1 MPKRSCPKMKST
13 KTKNRSIIMYLL
25 LTAGTFFMAVGIN
38 VIYEPLSM
46 VTGGFSG
53 VGILVKKS
61 TQTGQWSGIPVGM
74 TTLLLNIPLF
84 IWGYCQKGKE
94 FVKKTIYAATC
105 FSFFLLIVP
114 TFDIVKQDY
123 LMAALVGGILNGTG
137 IGLVFSQ
144 GASTGGSD
152 LLSVLTAKVLPG
164 FSTSERLILIDTLIV
179 AAGVFVFGLEIG
191 LYAVAAVFVTGKVS
205 DAILDG
211 LKFAKIAY
219 IISDHPEKIAE
230 HIFQELGRGI
240 TGLEGQGM
248 YSGKHKIV
256 LMCVVSKKE
265 AVFLKDIVKSADK
278 EAFLILSEAKEV
290 LGEGFWREMQ

>member
-1 MPKRSCPKMKST
+1 MKNT
-13 KTKNRSIIMYLL
+13 TNNKWWMTYLL

-53 VGILVKKS
+53 IGILVKKL
-61 TQTGQWSGIPVGM
+61 TQTARWSGIPVGM

-84 IWGYCQKGKE
+84 IWGYSQKGKV
-94 FVKKTIYAATC
+94 FVKKTVYAASC
-105 FSFFLLIVP
+105 FSFFLLIIP

-123 LMAALVGGILNGTG
+123 LMAALVGGLLNGTG

-152 LLSVLTAKVLPG
+152 LLSVLTAKILPG
-164 FSTSERLILIDTLIV
+164 LSASERLILIDTLIV
-179 AAGVFVFGLEIG
+179 AAGGFIFGLEIG
-191 LYAVAAVFVTGKVS
+191 LYAVVAVFVTGKVS
-205 DAILDG
+205 NAILDG

-219 IISDHPEKIAE
+219 IISDHPEEISE
-230 HIFQELGRGI
+230 HILRELGRGL

-248 YSGKHKIV
+248 YSEKHKMV

-265 AVFLKDIVKSADK
+265 AVLLKDIVKNADN

>member
-1 MPKRSCPKMKST
+1 MT
-13 KTKNRSIIMYLL
+13 YLL

-53 VGILVKKS
+53 IGILVKKL
-61 TQTGQWSGIPVGM
+61 TQTARWSGIPVGM

-84 IWGYCQKGKE
+84 IWGYSQKGKV
-94 FVKKTIYAATC
+94 FVKKTVYAASC
-105 FSFFLLIVP
+105 FSFFLLIIP

-123 LMAALVGGILNGTG
+123 LMAALVGGLLNGTG

-152 LLSVLTAKVLPG
+152 LLSVLTAKILPG
-164 FSTSERLILIDTLIV
+164 LSASERLILIDTLIV
-179 AAGVFVFGLEIG
+179 AAGVFIFGLEIG
-191 LYAVAAVFVTGKVS
+191 LYAVVAVFVTGKVS
-205 DAILDG
+205 NAILDG

-219 IISDHPEKIAE
+219 IISDHPEEISE
-230 HIFQELGRGI
+230 HILRELGRGL

-248 YSGKHKIV
+248 YSEKHKMV

-265 AVFLKDIVKSADK
+265 AVLLKDIVKNADN
-278 EAFLILSEAKEV
+278 EAFLILSVGKDV

>member
-1 MPKRSCPKMKST
+1 MKNT
-13 KTKNRSIIMYLL
+13 TNNKWWMTYLL

-53 VGILVKKS
+53 IGILVKKL
-61 TQTGQWSGIPVGM
+61 TQTARWSGIPVGM

-84 IWGYCQKGKE
+84 IRGYSQKGKA
-94 FVKKTIYAATC
+94 FVKKTVYAASC

-123 LMAALVGGILNGTG
+123 LMAALVGGLLNGTG

-152 LLSVLTAKVLPG
+152 LLSVLTAKILPG
-164 FSTSERLILIDTLIV
+164 LSASERLILIDTLIV
-179 AAGVFVFGLEIG
+179 AAGVFIFGLEIG
-191 LYAVAAVFVTGKVS
+191 LYAVVAVFVTGKVS

-219 IISDHPEKIAE
+219 IISDHPEEISE
-230 HIFQELGRGI
+230 HILRKLGRGL

-248 YSGKHKIV
+248 YSEKRKMV

-265 AVFLKDIVKSADK
+265 AVLLKDIVKNADN

>member
-1 MPKRSCPKMKST
+1 MKNT
-13 KTKNRSIIMYLL
+13 TNNKWWMTYLL

-53 VGILVKKS
+53 IGILVKKL
-61 TQTGQWSGIPVGM
+61 TQTARWSGIPVGM

-84 IWGYCQKGKE
+84 IWGYSQKGKV
-94 FVKKTIYAATC
+94 FVKKTVYAASC
-105 FSFFLLIVP
+105 FSFFLLIIP

-123 LMAALVGGILNGTG
+123 LMAALVGGLLNGTG

-144 GASTGGSD
+144 GASTGGRD
-152 LLSVLTAKVLPG
+152 LLSVLTAKILPG
-164 FSTSERLILIDTLIV
+164 LSASERLILIDTLIV
-179 AAGVFVFGLEIG
+179 AAGVFIFGLEIG
-191 LYAVAAVFVTGKVS
+191 LYAVVAVFVTGKVS
-205 DAILDG
+205 NAILDG

-219 IISDHPEKIAE
+219 IISDHPEEISE
-230 HIFQELGRGI
+230 HILRELGRGL

-248 YSGKHKIV
+248 YSEKHKMV

-265 AVFLKDIVKSADK
+265 AVLLKDIVKNADN

>member
-1 MPKRSCPKMKST
+1 MKNT
-13 KTKNRSIIMYLL
+13 TNNKWWMTYLL

-53 VGILVKKS
+53 IGILVKKL
-61 TQTGQWSGIPVGM
+61 TQTARWSGIPVGM

-84 IWGYCQKGKE
+84 IWGYSQKGKA
-94 FVKKTIYAATC
+94 FVKKTVYAASC
-105 FSFFLLIVP
+105 FSFFLLIIP

-123 LMAALVGGILNGTG
+123 LMAALVGGLLNGTG

-152 LLSVLTAKVLPG
+152 LLSVLTAKILPG
-164 FSTSERLILIDTLIV
+164 LSASERLILIDTLIV
-179 AAGVFVFGLEIG
+179 AAGVFIFGLEIG
-191 LYAVAAVFVTGKVS
+191 LYAVVAVFVTGKVS

-219 IISDHPEKIAE
+219 IISDHPEEISE
-230 HIFQELGRGI
+230 HILRELGRGL

-248 YSGKHKIV
+248 YSEKHKMV

-265 AVFLKDIVKSADK
+265 AVLLKDIVKNADN
-278 EAFLILSEAKEV
+278 ESFLILSEAKEV

>member
-1 MPKRSCPKMKST
+1 MKNT
-13 KTKNRSIIMYLL
+13 TNNKWWMTYLL

-53 VGILVKKS
+53 IGILVKKL
-61 TQTGQWSGIPVGM
+61 TQTARWSGIPVGM

-84 IWGYCQKGKE
+84 IWGYSQKGKV
-94 FVKKTIYAATC
+94 FVKKTVYAASC
-105 FSFFLLIVP
+105 FSFFLLIIP

-123 LMAALVGGILNGTG
+123 LMAALVGGLLNGTG

-152 LLSVLTAKVLPG
+152 LLSVLTVKILPG
-164 FSTSERLILIDTLIV
+164 LSASERLILIDTLIV
-179 AAGVFVFGLEIG
+179 AAGVFIFGLEIG
-191 LYAVAAVFVTGKVS
+191 LYAVVAVFVTGKVS
-205 DAILDG
+205 NAILDG

-219 IISDHPEKIAE
+219 IISDHPEEISE
-230 HIFQELGRGI
+230 HILRELGRGL

-248 YSGKHKIV
+248 YSEKHKMV

-265 AVFLKDIVKSADK
+265 AVLLKDIVKNADN

>member
-1 MPKRSCPKMKST
+1 MKNT
-13 KTKNRSIIMYLL
+13 TNNKWWMTYLL

-53 VGILVKKS
+53 IGILVKKL
-61 TQTGQWSGIPVGM
+61 TQTARWSGIPVGM

-84 IWGYCQKGKE
+84 VWGYCQKGKA
-94 FVKKTIYAATC
+94 FVKKTVYAASC

-123 LMAALVGGILNGTG
+123 LMAALVGGLLNGTG

-152 LLSVLTAKVLPG
+152 LLSVLTAKILPG
-164 FSTSERLILIDTLIV
+164 LSASERLILIDTLIV
-179 AAGVFVFGLEIG
+179 AAGVFIFGLEIG
-191 LYAVAAVFVTGKVS
+191 LYAVVAVFVTGKVS

-219 IISDHPEKIAE
+219 IISDHPEEISE
-230 HIFQELGRGI
+230 HILRELGRGL

-248 YSGKHKIV
+248 YSEKHKMV

-265 AVFLKDIVKSADK
+265 AVLLKDIVKNADN

>member
-1 MPKRSCPKMKST
+1 MKNT
-13 KTKNRSIIMYLL
+13 TNNKWWMTYLL

-53 VGILVKKS
+53 IGILVKKL
-61 TQTGQWSGIPVGM
+61 TQTARWSGIPVGM

-84 IWGYCQKGKE
+84 IWGYSQKGKV
-94 FVKKTIYAATC
+94 FVKKTVYAASC
-105 FSFFLLIVP
+105 FSFFLLIIP

-123 LMAALVGGILNGTG
+123 LMAALVGGLLNGTG

-152 LLSVLTAKVLPG
+152 LLSVLTAKIQPG
-164 FSTSERLILIDTLIV
+164 LSASERLILIDTLIV
-179 AAGVFVFGLEIG
+179 AAGVFIFGLEIG
-191 LYAVAAVFVTGKVS
+191 LYAVVAVFVTGKVS
-205 DAILDG
+205 NAILDG

-219 IISDHPEKIAE
+219 IISDHPEEISE
-230 HIFQELGRGI
+230 HILRELGRGL

-248 YSGKHKIV
+248 YSEKHKMV

-265 AVFLKDIVKSADK
+265 AVLLKDIVKNADN

>member
-1 MPKRSCPKMKST
+1 MKNT
-13 KTKNRSIIMYLL
+13 TNNKWWMTYLL

-46 VTGGFSG
+46 VIGGFSG
-53 VGILVKKS
+53 IGILVKKL
-61 TQTGQWSGIPVGM
+61 TQTARWSGIPVGM

-84 IWGYCQKGKE
+84 IWGYSQKGKV
-94 FVKKTIYAATC
+94 FVKKTVYAASC
-105 FSFFLLIVP
+105 FSFFLLIIP

-123 LMAALVGGILNGTG
+123 LMAALVGGLLNGTG

-152 LLSVLTAKVLPG
+152 LLSVLTAKILPG
-164 FSTSERLILIDTLIV
+164 LSASERLILIDTLIV
-179 AAGVFVFGLEIG
+179 AAGVFIFGLEIG
-191 LYAVAAVFVTGKVS
+191 LYAVVAVFVTGKVS
-205 DAILDG
+205 NAILDG

-219 IISDHPEKIAE
+219 IISDHPEEISE
-230 HIFQELGRGI
+230 HILRELGRGL

-248 YSGKHKIV
+248 YSEKHKMV

-265 AVFLKDIVKSADK
+265 AVLLKDIVKNADN

>member
-1 MPKRSCPKMKST
+1 MKNT
-13 KTKNRSIIMYLL
+13 TNNKWWMTYLL

-53 VGILVKKS
+53 IGILVKKL
-61 TQTGQWSGIPVGM
+61 TQTARWSGIPVGM

-84 IWGYCQKGKE
+84 IWGYSQKGKV
-94 FVKKTIYAATC
+94 FVKKTVYAASC
-105 FSFFLLIVP
+105 FSFFLLIIP

-123 LMAALVGGILNGTG
+123 LMAALVGGLLNGTG

-152 LLSVLTAKVLPG
+152 LLSVLTAKILPG
-164 FSTSERLILIDTLIV
+164 LSASERLILIDTLIV
-179 AAGVFVFGLEIG
+179 AAGVFIFGLEIG
-191 LYAVAAVFVTGKVS
+191 LYAVVAVFVRGKVS
-205 DAILDG
+205 NAILDG

-219 IISDHPEKIAE
+219 IISDHPEEISE
-230 HIFQELGRGI
+230 HILRELGRGL

-248 YSGKHKIV
+248 YSEKHKMV

-265 AVFLKDIVKSADK
+265 AVLLKDIVKNADN

>member
-1 MPKRSCPKMKST
+1 MKNT
-13 KTKNRSIIMYLL
+13 TNNKWWMTYLL

-53 VGILVKKS
+53 IGILVKKL
-61 TQTGQWSGIPVGM
+61 TQTARWSGIPVGM

-84 IWGYCQKGKE
+84 IWGYSQKGKA
-94 FVKKTIYAATC
+94 FVKKTVYAASC
-105 FSFFLLIVP
+105 FSFFLLIIP

-123 LMAALVGGILNGTG
+123 LMAALVGGLLNGTG

-152 LLSVLTAKVLPG
+152 LLSVLTAKILPG
-164 FSTSERLILIDTLIV
+164 LSASERLIFIDTLIV
-179 AAGVFVFGLEIG
+179 AAGVFIFGLEIG
-191 LYAVAAVFVTGKVS
+191 LYAVVAVFVTGKVS

-219 IISDHPEKIAE
+219 IISDHPEEISE
-230 HIFQELGRGI
+230 HILRELGRGL

-248 YSGKHKIV
+248 YSEKHKMV

-265 AVFLKDIVKSADK
+265 AVLLKDIVKSADN

>member
-1 MPKRSCPKMKST
+1 MKNT
-13 KTKNRSIIMYLL
+13 TNNKWWMTYLL

-53 VGILVKKS
+53 IGILVKKL
-61 TQTGQWSGIPVGM
+61 TQTARWSGIPVGM

-84 IWGYCQKGKE
+84 IRGYCQKGKA
-94 FVKKTIYAATC
+94 FVKKTVYAASC
-105 FSFFLLIVP
+105 FSFFLLIIP

-123 LMAALVGGILNGTG
+123 LMAALVGGLLNGTG

-152 LLSVLTAKVLPG
+152 LLSVLTAKILPG
-164 FSTSERLILIDTLIV
+164 LSASERLILIDTLIV
-179 AAGVFVFGLEIG
+179 AAGVFIFGLEIG
-191 LYAVAAVFVTGKVS
+191 LYAVVAVFVTGKVA

-219 IISDHPEKIAE
+219 IISDHPEEISE
-230 HIFQELGRGI
+230 HILRELGRGL

-248 YSGKHKIV
+248 YSEKHKMV

-265 AVFLKDIVKSADK
+265 AVLLKDIVKNADN

>member
-1 MPKRSCPKMKST
+1 MT
-13 KTKNRSIIMYLL
+13 YLL

-53 VGILVKKS
+53 IGILVKKL
-61 TQTGQWSGIPVGM
+61 TQTARWSGIPVGM

-84 IWGYCQKGKE
+84 IWGYSQKGKV
-94 FVKKTIYAATC
+94 FVKKTVYAASC
-105 FSFFLLIVP
+105 FSFFLLIIP

-123 LMAALVGGILNGTG
+123 LMAALVGGLLNGTG

-152 LLSVLTAKVLPG
+152 LLSVLTAKILPG
-164 FSTSERLILIDTLIV
+164 LSASERLILIDTLIV
-179 AAGVFVFGLEIG
+179 AAGVFIFGLEIG
-191 LYAVAAVFVTGKVS
+191 LYAVVAVFVTGKVS
-205 DAILDG
+205 NAILDG
-211 LKFAKIAY
+211 LKFAQIAY
-219 IISDHPEKIAE
+219 IISDHPEEISE
-230 HIFQELGRGI
+230 HILRELGRGL

-248 YSGKHKIV
+248 YSEKHKMV

-265 AVFLKDIVKSADK
+265 AVLLKDIVKNADN

>member
-1 MPKRSCPKMKST
+1 MKNT
-13 KTKNRSIIMYLL
+13 TNNKWWMTYLL

-53 VGILVKKS
+53 IGILVKKL
-61 TQTGQWSGIPVGM
+61 TQTARWSGIPVGM

-84 IWGYCQKGKE
+84 VWGYCQKGKA
-94 FVKKTIYAATC
+94 FVKKTVYAASC

-123 LMAALVGGILNGTG
+123 LMAALVGGLLNGTG

-152 LLSVLTAKVLPG
+152 LLSVLTAKILPG
-164 FSTSERLILIDTLIV
+164 LSASERLILIDTLIV
-179 AAGVFVFGLEIG
+179 AAGVFIFGLEIG
-191 LYAVAAVFVTGKVS
+191 LYAVVAVFVTGKVS
-205 DAILDG
+205 DAILEG

-219 IISDHPEKIAE
+219 IISDYPEEISE
-230 HIFQELGRGI
+230 HILRELGRGL

-248 YSGKHKIV
+248 YSEKHKMV

-265 AVFLKDIVKSADK
+265 AVLLKDIVKNADN

>member
-1 MPKRSCPKMKST
+1 MKNT
-13 KTKNRSIIMYLL
+13 TNNNWWMTYLL

-53 VGILVKKS
+53 IGILVKKL
-61 TQTGQWSGIPVGM
+61 TQTARWSGIPVGM

-84 IWGYCQKGKE
+84 IWGYSQKGKV
-94 FVKKTIYAATC
+94 FVKKTVYAASC
-105 FSFFLLIVP
+105 FSFFLLIIP

-123 LMAALVGGILNGTG
+123 LMAALVGGLLNGTG

-152 LLSVLTAKVLPG
+152 LLSVLTAKILPG
-164 FSTSERLILIDTLIV
+164 LSASERLILIDTLIV
-179 AAGVFVFGLEIG
+179 AAGVFIFGLEIG
-191 LYAVAAVFVTGKVS
+191 LYAVVAVFVTGKVS
-205 DAILDG
+205 NAILDG

-219 IISDHPEKIAE
+219 IISDHPEEISE
-230 HIFQELGRGI
+230 HILRELGRGL
-240 TGLEGQGM
+240 TGLEGQGL
-248 YSGKHKIV
+248 YSEKPNLV

-265 AVFLKDIVKSADK
+265 AVLLKDIVKNADN

>member
-1 MPKRSCPKMKST
+1 MKNT
-13 KTKNRSIIMYLL
+13 TNNKWWMTYML

-53 VGILVKKS
+53 IGILVKKL
-61 TQTGQWSGIPVGM
+61 TQTARWSGIPVGM

-84 IWGYCQKGKE
+84 IWGYSQKGKV
-94 FVKKTIYAATC
+94 FVKKTVYAASC
-105 FSFFLLIVP
+105 FSFFLLIIP

-123 LMAALVGGILNGTG
+123 LMAALVGGLLNGTG

-152 LLSVLTAKVLPG
+152 LLSVLTAKILPG
-164 FSTSERLILIDTLIV
+164 LSASERLILIDTLIV
-179 AAGVFVFGLEIG
+179 AAGVFIFGLEIG
-191 LYAVAAVFVTGKVS
+191 LYAVVAVFVTGKVS
-205 DAILDG
+205 NAILDG

-219 IISDHPEKIAE
+219 IISDHPEEISE
-230 HIFQELGRGI
+230 HILRELGRGL

-248 YSGKHKIV
+248 YSEKHKMV

-265 AVFLKDIVKSADK
+265 AVLLKDIVKNADN

>member
-1 MPKRSCPKMKST
+1 MKNT
-13 KTKNRSIIMYLL
+13 TNNKWWMTYLL

-53 VGILVKKS
+53 IGILVKKL
-61 TQTGQWSGIPVGM
+61 TQTARWSGIPVGM

-84 IWGYCQKGKE
+84 IWGYSQKGKV
-94 FVKKTIYAATC
+94 FVKKTVYAASC
-105 FSFFLLIVP
+105 FAVFLLIIP

-123 LMAALVGGILNGTG
+123 LMAALVGGLLNGTG

-152 LLSVLTAKVLPG
+152 LLSVLTAKILPG
-164 FSTSERLILIDTLIV
+164 LSASERLILIDTLIV
-179 AAGVFVFGLEIG
+179 AAGVFIFGLEIG
-191 LYAVAAVFVTGKVS
+191 LYAVVAVFVTGKVS
-205 DAILDG
+205 NAILDG

-219 IISDHPEKIAE
+219 IISDHPEEISE
-230 HIFQELGRGI
+230 HILRELGRGL

-248 YSGKHKIV
+248 YSEKHKMV

-265 AVFLKDIVKSADK
+265 AVLLKDIVKNADN

>member
-1 MPKRSCPKMKST
+1 MKNT
-13 KTKNRSIIMYLL
+13 TNNKWWMTYLL

-53 VGILVKKS
+53 IGILVKKL
-61 TQTGQWSGIPVGM
+61 TQTARWSGIPVGM
-74 TTLLLNIPLF
+74 TTILLNIPLF
-84 IWGYCQKGKE
+84 IWGYSQKGKV
-94 FVKKTIYAATC
+94 FVKKTVYAASC
-105 FSFFLLIVP
+105 FSFFLLIIP

-123 LMAALVGGILNGTG
+123 LMAALVGGLLNGTG

-152 LLSVLTAKVLPG
+152 LLSVLTAKILPG
-164 FSTSERLILIDTLIV
+164 LSASERLILIDTLIV
-179 AAGVFVFGLEIG
+179 AAGVFIFGLEIG
-191 LYAVAAVFVTGKVS
+191 LYAVVAVFVTGKVS
-205 DAILDG
+205 NAILDG

-219 IISDHPEKIAE
+219 IISDHPEEISE
-230 HIFQELGRGI
+230 HILRELGRGL

-248 YSGKHKIV
+248 YSEKHKMV

-265 AVFLKDIVKSADK
+265 AVLLKDIVKNADN

>member
-1 MPKRSCPKMKST
+1 MKNT
-13 KTKNRSIIMYLL
+13 TNNKWWMTYLL

-53 VGILVKKS
+53 IGILVKKL
-61 TQTGQWSGIPVGM
+61 TQTARWSGIPVGM

-84 IWGYCQKGKE
+84 IWGYSQKGKV
-94 FVKKTIYAATC
+94 FVKKTVYAASC
-105 FSFFLLIVP
+105 FSFFLLIIP

-123 LMAALVGGILNGTG
+123 LMAALVGGLLNGTG

-152 LLSVLTAKVLPG
+152 LLSVLTAKILPG
-164 FSTSERLILIDTLIV
+164 LSASERLILIDTLIV
-179 AAGVFVFGLEIG
+179 AAGVFIFGLEIG
-191 LYAVAAVFVTGKVS
+191 LYAVVAVFVTGKVS
-205 DAILDG
+205 NAILDV

-219 IISDHPEKIAE
+219 IISDHPEEISE
-230 HIFQELGRGI
+230 HILRELGRGL

-248 YSGKHKIV
+248 YSEKHKMV

-265 AVFLKDIVKSADK
+265 AVLLKDIVKNADN

>member
-1 MPKRSCPKMKST
+1 MKNT
-13 KTKNRSIIMYLL
+13 TNNKWWMTYLL

-53 VGILVKKS
+53 IGILVKKL
-61 TQTGQWSGIPVGM
+61 TQTARWSGIPVGM

-84 IWGYCQKGKE
+84 IWGYSQKGKV
-94 FVKKTIYAATC
+94 FVKKTVYAASC
-105 FSFFLLIVP
+105 FSFFLLIIP

-123 LMAALVGGILNGTG
+123 LMAALVGGLLNGTG

-152 LLSVLTAKVLPG
+152 LLSVLTAKILPG
-164 FSTSERLILIDTLIV
+164 LSASERLIFIDTLIV
-179 AAGVFVFGLEIG
+179 AAGVFIFGLEIG
-191 LYAVAAVFVTGKVS
+191 LYAVVAVFVTGKVS

-219 IISDHPEKIAE
+219 IISDHPEEISE
-230 HIFQELGRGI
+230 HILRELGRGL

-248 YSGKHKIV
+248 YSEKHKMV

-265 AVFLKDIVKSADK
+265 AVLLKDIVKNADN

>member
-1 MPKRSCPKMKST
+1 MKNT
-13 KTKNRSIIMYLL
+13 TNNKWWMTYLL

-53 VGILVKKS
+53 IGILVKKL
-61 TQTGQWSGIPVGM
+61 TQTSRWSGIPVGM

-84 IWGYCQKGKE
+84 IRGYCQKGKA
-94 FVKKTIYAATC
+94 FLKKTVYAASC

-123 LMAALVGGILNGTG
+123 LMAALVGGLLNGTG

-152 LLSVLTAKVLPG
+152 LLSVLTAKILPG
-164 FSTSERLILIDTLIV
+164 LSASERLILIDTLIV
-179 AAGVFVFGLEIG
+179 AAGVFIFGLEIG
-191 LYAVAAVFVTGKVS
+191 LYAVVAVFVTGKVS

-219 IISDHPEKIAE
+219 IISDHPEEISE
-230 HIFQELGRGI
+230 HILRELGRGL

-248 YSGKHKIV
+248 YSEKHKMV

-265 AVFLKDIVKSADK
+265 AVLLKDIVKSADN

>member
-1 MPKRSCPKMKST
+1 MKNT
-13 KTKNRSIIMYLL
+13 TNNKWWMTYLL

-53 VGILVKKS
+53 IGILVKKL
-61 TQTGQWSGIPVGM
+61 TQTARWSGIPVGM

-84 IWGYCQKGKE
+84 IRGYCQMGKA
-94 FVKKTIYAATC
+94 FVKKTVYAASC

-123 LMAALVGGILNGTG
+123 LMAALVGGLLNGTG

-152 LLSVLTAKVLPG
+152 LLSVLTAKILPG
-164 FSTSERLILIDTLIV
+164 FSASERLILIDTLIV
-179 AAGVFVFGLEIG
+179 AAGVFIFGLEIG
-191 LYAVAAVFVTGKVS
+191 LYAVVAVFVTGKVS
-205 DAILDG
+205 DAILEG

-219 IISDHPEKIAE
+219 IISDYPEEISE
-230 HIFQELGRGI
+230 HILRELGRGL

-248 YSGKHKIV
+248 YSGKHKKV

-265 AVFLKDIVKSADK
+265 AVLLKDIVKNADN

>member
-1 MPKRSCPKMKST
+1 MKNT
-13 KTKNRSIIMYLL
+13 INNKWWMTYLL

-53 VGILVKKS
+53 IGILVKKL
-61 TQTGQWSGIPVGM
+61 TQTARWSGIPVGM

-84 IWGYCQKGKE
+84 IWGYSQKGKA
-94 FVKKTIYAATC
+94 FVKKTVYAASC
-105 FSFFLLIVP
+105 FSFFLLIIP

-123 LMAALVGGILNGTG
+123 LMAALVGGLLNGTG

-152 LLSVLTAKVLPG
+152 LLSVLTAKILPEL
-164 FSTSERLILIDTLIV
+164 SASERLILIDTLIV
-179 AAGVFVFGLEIG
+179 AAGVFIFGLEIG
-191 LYAVAAVFVTGKVS
+191 LYAVVAVFVTGKVS

-219 IISDHPEKIAE
+219 IISDHPEEISE
-230 HIFQELGRGI
+230 HILRELGRGL

-248 YSGKHKIV
+248 YSEKHKMV

-265 AVFLKDIVKSADK
+265 AVLLKDIVKNADN

>member
-1 MPKRSCPKMKST
+1 MKNT
-13 KTKNRSIIMYLL
+13 TNNKWWMTYLL

-53 VGILVKKS
+53 IGILLKKL
-61 TQTGQWSGIPVGM
+61 TQTARWSGIPVGM
-74 TTLLLNIPLF
+74 TTLLLYIPLF
-84 IWGYCQKGKE
+84 IWGYSQKGKV
-94 FVKKTIYAATC
+94 FVKKTVYAASC
-105 FSFFLLIVP
+105 FSFFLLIIP

-123 LMAALVGGILNGTG
+123 LMAALVGGLLNGTG

-152 LLSVLTAKVLPG
+152 LLSVLTAKILPG
-164 FSTSERLILIDTLIV
+164 LSASERLILIDTLIV
-179 AAGVFVFGLEIG
+179 AAGVFIFGLEIG
-191 LYAVAAVFVTGKVS
+191 LYAVVAVFVTGKVS
-205 DAILDG
+205 NAILDG

-219 IISDHPEKIAE
+219 IISDHPEEISE
-230 HIFQELGRGI
+230 HILRELGRGL

-248 YSGKHKIV
+248 YSEKHKMV

-265 AVFLKDIVKSADK
+265 AVLLKDIVKNADN

>member
-1 MPKRSCPKMKST
+1 MKNT
-13 KTKNRSIIMYLL
+13 TNNKWWMTYLL

-53 VGILVKKS
+53 IGILVKKL
-61 TQTGQWSGIPVGM
+61 TQTARWSGIPVGM

-84 IWGYCQKGKE
+84 IWGYSQKGKA
-94 FVKKTIYAATC
+94 FVKKTVYAASC
-105 FSFFLLIVP
+105 FSFFLLIIP

-123 LMAALVGGILNGTG
+123 LMAALVGGLLNGTG

-152 LLSVLTAKVLPG
+152 LLSVLTAKILPG
-164 FSTSERLILIDTLIV
+164 LSASERLILIDTLIV
-179 AAGVFVFGLEIG
+179 AAGVFIFGLEIG
-191 LYAVAAVFVTGKVS
+191 LYAVVAVFVTGKVS

-219 IISDHPEKIAE
+219 IISDHPEEISE
-230 HIFQELGRGI
+230 HILRELGRGL

-248 YSGKHKIV
+248 YSEKHKMV

-265 AVFLKDIVKSADK
+265 AVLLKDIVKNADN

>member
-1 MPKRSCPKMKST
+1 
-13 KTKNRSIIMYLL
+13 
-25 LTAGTFFMAVGIN
+25 MAVGIN

-53 VGILVKKS
+53 VGILVKKL
-61 TQTGQWSGIPVGM
+61 TQTGQWTGIPVGM

-84 IWGYCQKGKE
+84 IWGYCQKGKT
-94 FVKKTIYAATC
+94 FVKKTIYAASC
-105 FSFFLLIVP
+105 FSFFLLVVP

-123 LMAALVGGILNGTG
+123 LMAALVGGLLNGAG

-152 LLSVLTAKVLPG
+152 LLSVLTTKVLPG
-164 FSTSERLILIDTLIV
+164 LSASERLILIDTLIV

-191 LYAVAAVFVTGKVS
+191 LYAVVAVFVTGKVS

-219 IISDHPEKIAE
+219 IISDHPEEISE
-230 HIFQELGRGI
+230 HIFRKLGRGL

-248 YSGKHKIV
+248 YSGKHKMV

-265 AVFLKDIVKSADK
+265 AVLLKDIVKSADK

>member
-1 MPKRSCPKMKST
+1 MKNT
-13 KTKNRSIIMYLL
+13 TNNKWWMTYLL

-53 VGILVKKS
+53 IGILVKKL
-61 TQTGQWSGIPVGM
+61 TQTARWSGIPVGM

-84 IWGYCQKGKE
+84 IWGYSQKGKV
-94 FVKKTIYAATC
+94 FVKKTVYAASC
-105 FSFFLLIVP
+105 FSFFLLIIP

-123 LMAALVGGILNGTG
+123 LMAALVGGLLNGTG

-152 LLSVLTAKVLPG
+152 LLSVLTAKILPG
-164 FSTSERLILIDTLIV
+164 LSASERLILIDTLIV
-179 AAGVFVFGLEIG
+179 AAGVFIFGLEIG
-191 LYAVAAVFVTGKVS
+191 LYAVVAVFVTGKVS

-219 IISDHPEKIAE
+219 IISNHPEEISE
-230 HIFQELGRGI
+230 HILRELGRGL

-248 YSGKHKIV
+248 YSEKHKMV

-265 AVFLKDIVKSADK
+265 AVLLKDIVKNADN

>member
-1 MPKRSCPKMKST
+1 MKNT
-13 KTKNRSIIMYLL
+13 TNNKWWMTYLL

-53 VGILVKKS
+53 IGILVKKL
-61 TQTGQWSGIPVGM
+61 TQTARWSGIPVGM

-84 IWGYCQKGKE
+84 VWGYCQKGKA
-94 FVKKTIYAATC
+94 FVKKTVYAASC

-123 LMAALVGGILNGTG
+123 LMAALVGGLLNGTG

-152 LLSVLTAKVLPG
+152 LLSVLTAKILPG
-164 FSTSERLILIDTLIV
+164 FSASERLILIDTLIV
-179 AAGVFVFGLEIG
+179 AAGVFIFGLEIG
-191 LYAVAAVFVTGKVS
+191 LYAVVAVFVTGKVS

-219 IISDHPEKIAE
+219 IISDHPEEISE
-230 HIFQELGRGI
+230 HILRELGRGL

-248 YSGKHKIV
+248 YSEKHKMV
-256 LMCVVSKKE
+256 LMCVVPKKE
-265 AVFLKDIVKSADK
+265 AVLLKDIVKNADH

>member
-1 MPKRSCPKMKST
+1 MT
-13 KTKNRSIIMYLL
+13 YLL

-53 VGILVKKS
+53 IGILVKKL
-61 TQTGQWSGIPVGM
+61 TQTARWSGIPVGM

-84 IWGYCQKGKE
+84 IWGYSQKGKV
-94 FVKKTIYAATC
+94 FVKKTVYAASC
-105 FSFFLLIVP
+105 FSFFLLIIP

-123 LMAALVGGILNGTG
+123 LMAALVGGLLNGTG

-152 LLSVLTAKVLPG
+152 LLSVLTAKILPG
-164 FSTSERLILIDTLIV
+164 LSASERLILIDTLIV
-179 AAGVFVFGLEIG
+179 AAGVFIFGLEIG
-191 LYAVAAVFVTGKVS
+191 LYAVVAVFVTGKVS
-205 DAILDG
+205 NAILDG

-219 IISDHPEKIAE
+219 IISDPPEEISE
-230 HIFQELGRGI
+230 HILRELGRGL

-248 YSGKHKIV
+248 YSEKHKMV

-265 AVFLKDIVKSADK
+265 AVLLKDIVKNADN

>member
-1 MPKRSCPKMKST
+1 MKNT
-13 KTKNRSIIMYLL
+13 TNNKWWMTYLL

-53 VGILVKKS
+53 IGILVKKL
-61 TQTGQWSGIPVGM
+61 TQTARWSGIPVGM

-84 IWGYCQKGKE
+84 IWGYSQKGKV
-94 FVKKTIYAATC
+94 FVKKTVYAASC
-105 FSFFLLIVP
+105 FSFFLLIIP

-123 LMAALVGGILNGTG
+123 LMAALVGGLLNGTG

-152 LLSVLTAKVLPG
+152 LLSVLTAKILPG
-164 FSTSERLILIDTLIV
+164 LSASERLILIDTLIV
-179 AAGVFVFGLEIG
+179 AAGVFIFGLEIG
-191 LYAVAAVFVTGKVS
+191 LYAVVAVFVTGKVS
-205 DAILDG
+205 NAILDG

-219 IISDHPEKIAE
+219 IISDHPEEISE
-230 HIFQELGRGI
+230 HILRELGRGL

-248 YSGKHKIV
+248 YSEKHKMV

-265 AVFLKDIVKSADK
+265 AVLLKDIVTNADN

>member
-1 MPKRSCPKMKST
+1 MKNT
-13 KTKNRSIIMYLL
+13 TNNKWWMTYLL

-53 VGILVKKS
+53 IGILVKKL
-61 TQTGQWSGIPVGM
+61 TQTARWSGIPVGM

-84 IWGYCQKGKE
+84 IWGYSQKGKV
-94 FVKKTIYAATC
+94 FVKKTVYAASC
-105 FSFFLLIVP
+105 FSFFLLIIP

-123 LMAALVGGILNGTG
+123 LMAALVGGLLNGTG

-152 LLSVLTAKVLPG
+152 LLSVLTAKILPG
-164 FSTSERLILIDTLIV
+164 LSASERLILIDTLIV
-179 AAGVFVFGLEIG
+179 AAGVFIFGLEIG
-191 LYAVAAVFVTGKVS
+191 LYAVVAVFVTGKVS
-205 DAILDG
+205 NAILDG

-219 IISDHPEKIAE
+219 IISDHPEEISE
-230 HIFQELGRGI
+230 HILRELGRGL

-248 YSGKHKIV
+248 YSEKHKMV

-265 AVFLKDIVKSADK
+265 AVLLKDIVKNADN
-278 EAFLILSEAKEV
+278 EALLILSEAKEV

>member
-1 MPKRSCPKMKST
+1 MKNT
-13 KTKNRSIIMYLL
+13 TNNKWWMTYLL

-53 VGILVKKS
+53 IGILVKKL
-61 TQTGQWSGIPVGM
+61 TQTARWSGIPVGM

-84 IWGYCQKGKE
+84 IWGYSQKGKV
-94 FVKKTIYAATC
+94 FVKKTVYAASC
-105 FSFFLLIVP
+105 FSFFLLIIP

-123 LMAALVGGILNGTG
+123 LMAALVGGLLNGTG
-137 IGLVFSQ
+137 IGLIFSQ

-152 LLSVLTAKVLPG
+152 LLSVLTAKILPG
-164 FSTSERLILIDTLIV
+164 LSASERLILIDTLIV
-179 AAGVFVFGLEIG
+179 AAGVFIFGLEIG
-191 LYAVAAVFVTGKVS
+191 LYAVVAVFVTGKVS
-205 DAILDG
+205 NAILDG

-219 IISDHPEKIAE
+219 IISDHPEEISE
-230 HIFQELGRGI
+230 HILRELGRGL

-248 YSGKHKIV
+248 YSEKHKMV

-265 AVFLKDIVKSADK
+265 AVLLKDIVKNADN

>member
-1 MPKRSCPKMKST
+1 MKNT
-13 KTKNRSIIMYLL
+13 TNNKWWMTYLL

-53 VGILVKKS
+53 IGILVKKL
-61 TQTGQWSGIPVGM
+61 TQTARWSGIPVGM

-84 IWGYCQKGKE
+84 IRGYCQKGKA
-94 FVKKTIYAATC
+94 FVKKTVYAARC

-123 LMAALVGGILNGTG
+123 LMAALVGGLLNGSG

-152 LLSVLTAKVLPG
+152 LLSVLTAKILPG
-164 FSTSERLILIDTLIV
+164 LSASERLILIDTLIV
-179 AAGVFVFGLEIG
+179 AAGVFIFGLEIG
-191 LYAVAAVFVTGKVS
+191 LYAVVAVFVTGKVS

-219 IISDHPEKIAE
+219 IISDHPEEISE
-230 HIFQELGRGI
+230 HILRELGRGL

-248 YSGKHKIV
+248 YSEKHKMV

-265 AVFLKDIVKSADK
+265 AVLLKDIVKSADN

-290 LGEGFWREMQ
+290 LGEGFWREMK

>member
-1 MPKRSCPKMKST
+1 MKNT
-13 KTKNRSIIMYLL
+13 TNNKWWMTYLL

-53 VGILVKKS
+53 IGILVKKL
-61 TQTGQWSGIPVGM
+61 TQTARWSGIPVGM

-84 IWGYCQKGKE
+84 IWGYSQKGKS
-94 FVKKTIYAATC
+94 FVKKTVYAASC
-105 FSFFLLIVP
+105 FSFFLLIIP

-123 LMAALVGGILNGTG
+123 LMAALVGGLLNGTG

-152 LLSVLTAKVLPG
+152 LLSVLTAKILPEL
-164 FSTSERLILIDTLIV
+164 SASERLILIDTLIV
-179 AAGVFVFGLEIG
+179 AAGVFIFGLEIG
-191 LYAVAAVFVTGKVS
+191 LYAVVAVFVTGKVS

-219 IISDHPEKIAE
+219 IISDHPEEISE
-230 HIFQELGRGI
+230 HILRELGRGL

-248 YSGKHKIV
+248 YSEKHKMV

-265 AVFLKDIVKSADK
+265 AVLLKDIVKNADN

>member
-1 MPKRSCPKMKST
+1 MKNT
-13 KTKNRSIIMYLL
+13 INNKWWMTYLL

-53 VGILVKKS
+53 IGILVKKL
-61 TQTGQWSGIPVGM
+61 TQTARWSGIPVGM

-84 IWGYCQKGKE
+84 IWGYSQKGKV
-94 FVKKTIYAATC
+94 FVKKTVYAASC
-105 FSFFLLIVP
+105 FSFFLLIIP

-123 LMAALVGGILNGTG
+123 LMAALVGGLLNGTG

-152 LLSVLTAKVLPG
+152 LLSVLTAKILPG
-164 FSTSERLILIDTLIV
+164 LSASERLILIDTLIV
-179 AAGVFVFGLEIG
+179 AAGVFIFGLEIG
-191 LYAVAAVFVTGKVS
+191 LYAVVAVFVTGKVS
-205 DAILDG
+205 NAILDG

-219 IISDHPEKIAE
+219 IISDHPEEISE
-230 HIFQELGRGI
+230 HILRELGRGL

-248 YSGKHKIV
+248 YSEKHKMV

-265 AVFLKDIVKSADK
+265 AVLLKDIVKNADN

>member
-1 MPKRSCPKMKST
+1 MKNT
-13 KTKNRSIIMYLL
+13 TNNKWWMTYLL

-53 VGILVKKS
+53 IGILVKKL
-61 TQTGQWSGIPVGM
+61 TQTTRWSGIPVGM

-84 IWGYCQKGKE
+84 IRGYCQKGKA
-94 FVKKTIYAATC
+94 FVKKTVYAASC
-105 FSFFLLIVP
+105 FSFFLLIIP

-123 LMAALVGGILNGTG
+123 LMAALVGGLLNGTG

-152 LLSVLTAKVLPG
+152 LLSVLTAKILPG
-164 FSTSERLILIDTLIV
+164 LSASERLILIDTLIV
-179 AAGVFVFGLEIG
+179 AAGVFIFGLEIG
-191 LYAVAAVFVTGKVS
+191 LYAVVAVFVTGKVS

-219 IISDHPEKIAE
+219 IISDHPEEISE
-230 HIFQELGRGI
+230 HILRELGRGL

-248 YSGKHKIV
+248 YSEKHKMV

-265 AVFLKDIVKSADK
+265 AVLLKDIVKNADN